1 MDDLTIGGSLL
12 SLSKNNNYPNCWG
25 MIMKAQKW
33 ILSSCALAVALAL
46 PSVAVAAEDGA
57 KVERL
62 EVTGSRIKRT
72 DIEGP
77 SPIQSIGKDDIANMG
92 FDNLQ
97 QLLEKMPANGAGA
110 FSTRGNSQDSTAN
123 GSASISLR
131 GLGPDATLV
140 LINGRRVAIS
150 SFAEGVSNS
159 FVDINNIPVSAIE
172 RIDILKDGASAIY
185 GSDAIA
191 GVVNIVLKKDIEGIE
206 VNLGYGG
213 ATGPH
218 YDEKTAN
225 LVWGTK
231 GDKGTAS
238 IILDY
243 FKNSTLSAD
252 EMGRFGTANQEPYG
266 GDDNRSSRGYPGY
279 FYVDGVKTPDPDCP
293 ADRLTGSGS
302 CLFDYGPYNLTIP
315 AAERVG
321 AIGQFEYFFDN
332 DVTAFL
338 EFAVQ
343 HNTSEAGGAAT
354 PLDESAGLTVPGTHP
369 DNPWGKDILIGRY
382 RPVDA
387 GARRWDIESDSMRL
401 VAGLRGTLNEWDWE
415 VAAQK
420 GRQEQ
425 TQTGDRSQGWVRVDY
440 LQREIDAGRYNPFGA
455 AVNSPDVIDAIT
467 TSLVRQGVSHMT
479 AYNAS
484 ITGQAFTLAERDVM
498 MAAGV
503 EYREEDVSDVPDEQ
517 FQRGLIFGTEAVSAN
532 AERDQWAA
540 YVEFSIPVTDNFELQ
555 LAGRYD
561 NYSDFG
567 TTTNPKVAFQWGIT
581 DEITARGS
589 WATGFRAPSLAQ
601 IGLGPSQESLF
612 LDDYYFCQANGLDAS
627 ECENLDQNFLFSG
640 NKELEAEESES
651 WNVGMIYA
659 PNQSFDL
666 SLDWYNITQDNK
678 IDKLEPQD
686 VYDAN
691 CGSQNSPIC
700 QRLAPVGADSLGT
713 IDKILS
719 SFVNISSQE
728 VQGIDVSS
736 HYTLATDGY
745 GDVKF
750 GLEYSYLM
758 DFEKGDKDWT
768 GKYRFPEHRWLGT
781 TNWTKDDLSV
791 NLNLSY
797 IGEFADYNETRN
809 VDAQLLVDMSA
820 SYRFSETLKW
830 TIGMNNVL
838 DEEPP
843 FAIGDGDG
851 DLYGYVM
858 ATHNPMGRYA
868 YIKLNINF

>member
-1 MDDLTIGGSLL
+1 MKRQT
-12 SLSKNNNYPNCWG
+12 W
-25 MIMKAQKW
+25 KAQTW
-33 ILSSCALAVALAL
+33 IPSACALAVALAM
-46 PSVAVAAEDGA
+46 PSMASAADDGA

-72 DIEGP
+72 DLEGP
-77 SPIQSIGKDDIANMG
+77 SPIQSIGKEDIANMG
-92 FDNLQ
+92 LDNLQ

-191 GVVNIVLKKDIEGIE
+191 GVVNIILKKDIEGIE

-213 ATGPH
+213 ALGPT

-225 LVWGTK
+225 LLWGTK
-231 GDKGTAS
+231 SDKGSAS

-243 FKNSTLSAD
+243 FNNSTLGAD

-321 AIGQFEYFFDN
+321 AIGQFEYFVGE

-338 EFAVQ
+338 EVAAQ
-343 HNTSEAGGAAT
+343 HNTSEAGGAPT

-369 DNPWGKDILIGRY
+369 DNPWGKDIQIGRY
-382 RPVDA
+382 RTVDA
-387 GARRWDIESDSMRL
+387 GARRWDIQSDSLRL
-401 VAGLRGTLNEWDWE
+401 VAGLKGTLNDAWDWE
-415 VAAQK
+415 MAAQK
-420 GRQEQ
+420 GRQAQ
-425 TQTGDRSQGWVRVDY
+425 IQSGDRSMGWVRVDY
-440 LQREIDAGRYNPFGA
+440 LQREIDAGNYNPFGA
-455 AVNSPDVIDAIT
+455 AVNSPEVIDAIT

-479 AYNAS
+479 AYNAN

-503 EYREEDVSDVPDEQ
+503 EYREEDVRDVPDEQ
-517 FQRGLIFGTEAVSAN
+517 FQRGLIFGTEAVSAE
-532 AERDQWAA
+532 AARDQWAA
-540 YVEFSIPVTDNFELQ
+540 YAEFSVPVTDSFELQ

-567 TTTNPKVAFQWGIT
+567 TTTNPKVGFQWGIT
-581 DEITARGS
+581 DELTARGS

-612 LDDYYFCQANGLDAS
+612 LDDTYFCAANGLPQS

-640 NKELEAEESES
+640 NKDLDAEESES

-659 PNQSFDL
+659 PSQEFDISFD
-666 SLDWYNITQDNK
+666 WFNILQDNK
-678 IDKLEPQD
+678 IDKLEPQA

-691 CGSQNSPIC
+691 CANQNSPIC
-700 QRLAPVGADSLGT
+700 KRLPPVGTDSLGT

-719 SFVNISSQE
+719 SFVNLSSQE
-728 VQGIDVSS
+728 VQGIDLSS
-736 HYTLATDGY
+736 HYRMELDSY
-745 GDVKF
+745 GELKF
-750 GLEYSYLM
+750 GLEYSYLIN
-758 DFEKGDKDWT
+758 FEKVDSEGVLTDWT
-768 GKYRFPEHRWLGT
+768 GKYRYPEHRWLGT
-781 TNWTKDDLSV
+781 TNWVMDNFAA
-791 NLNLSY
+791 NLNLTY
-797 IGEFADYNETRN
+797 TGEFADYNETRT
-809 VDAQLLVDMSA
+809 VDGQLLVDMSA

-830 TIGMNNVL
+830 TVGLNNVL

-843 FAIGDGDG
+843 FAIGDGDA

-868 YIKLNINF
+868 YIKMSMNF